1 MTRKKIWDN
10 YREVAEV
17 RKSDGIKF
25 VIAAATR
32 NGFRY
37 VNIREFYLRKK
48 DNIWRP
54 GRDGVTIP
62 VIMPLNKGESFIRPV
77 LDMLQ
82 AVTDAS
88 MEAEAMA
95 LEDELNAVWY
105 EKD

>member
-1 MTRKKIWDN
+1 MKKKIWDN
-10 YREVAEV
+10 YKEIAEV

-54 GRDGVTIP
+54 GRDGITIP
-62 VIMPLNKGESFIRPV
+62 IIIPLNKGESFIRPI
-77 LDMLQ
+77 LDTLQ
-82 AVTDAS
+82 AITDAS
-88 MEAEAMA
+88 VEAEAMA